1 MNKKIIAYIQ
11 EKGVLGNTPPFF
23 IYLTSFILYPYT
35 QT

>member
-11 EKGVLGNTPPFF
+11 EKGVLSNTPFF